1 MIIAD
6 ESVNGFLVRA
16 LRENGFEVYWI
27 LEKNSGIPDEEVILI
42 TEQQQGEVLITE
54 DKDFGEWVFAH
65 NIRTISIAF
74 LRYEKSQFDQILQF
88 LIQVLKNLDS
98 QNTQNY
104 FITINK
110 NKVRKR
116 VL

>member
-6 ESVNGFLVRA
+6 ESVNGFLVRG
-16 LRENGFEVYWI
+16 LRENGFDIYWI
-27 LEKNSGIPDEEVILI
+27 LEKNSGIPDEEVIVI
-42 TEQQQGEVLITE
+42 TEQQGEILITE

-65 NIRTISIAF
+65 NIKTISIAF
-74 LRYEKSQFDQILQF
+74 LRYDKSDFDQILRS
-88 LIQVLKNLDS
+88 LIQVLKNFDMS
-98 QNTQNY
+98 DTQNY

-110 NKVRKR
+110 NKIRKR